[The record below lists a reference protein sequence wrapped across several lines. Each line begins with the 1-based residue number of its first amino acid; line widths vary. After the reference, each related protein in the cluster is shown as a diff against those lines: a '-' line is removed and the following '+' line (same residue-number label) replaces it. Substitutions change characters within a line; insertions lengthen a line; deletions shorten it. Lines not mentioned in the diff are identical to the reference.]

1 MTPTGCVT
9 TMEICARTH
18 THRVVR
24 GSVHGACAVVREQ
37 YLGLLLSQSNRKLHL
52 FTHRYDVGAYVTHR
66 DRQCCKRDKRA
77 VSETNQ
83 SHFQMHKTA
92 FVYVFLFI
100 YFDRFLFFL
109 QGKPQV
115 SSSRWIL
122 DLMGR
127 LIQAVICHSTSAHET
142 VTSECLA

>member
-1 MTPTGCVT
+1 
-9 TMEICARTH
+9 MEICARAHTH

-92 FVYVFLFI
+92 FVYVFYLFI
-100 YFDRFLFFL
+100 LIDFFFSCRESHRFPVAV
-109 QGKPQV
+109 GSSISWVV
-115 SSSRWIL
+115 SF
-122 DLMGR
+122 R
-127 LIQAVICHSTSAHET
+127 L
-142 VTSECLA
+142 